1 MQDKDWKTF
10 REFIDGVFNQYAKP
24 PLNEAGARIM
34 FEALRG
40 LSMLEVIKG
49 ATSHVKNNRYMPP
62 NAAAILEEAHGRPE
76 DRARDAYGKVVQAL
90 RRIHSGESVRFDDPA
105 IHWAL
110 VNGCGGWT
118 GFAQMETADAQ
129 MVFEKFYCSAV
140 RLGKTWGMDGVP
152 DHLAGERETRGSVI
166 YPWKPEQIIDV
177 SAGTNDADVKKIT
190 A

>member
-1 MQDKDWKTF
+1 MENKDWKAF
-10 REFIDGVFNQYAKP
+10 RGYLSGVYEQYGKSAP
-24 PLNEAGARIM
+24 TDAGARIM
-34 FEALRG
+34 FEALRP
-40 LSMLEVIKG
+40 LTLEQVLHG
-49 ATSHVKNNRYMPP
+49 MNAHVQNNRYMPP

-129 MVFEKFYCSAV
+129 LVFEKFYCSAV

-152 DHLAGERETRGSVI
+152 DHLEGWREIDKSVLR
-166 YPWKPEQIIDV
+166 PWTAEQIINV
-177 SAGTNDADVKKIT
+177 GVKTEQRQISA
-190 A
+190 